1 MRCRFVTYS
10 SETGATTTV
19 SEQRRLHPLSWF
31 FTAAQAAKGFVI
43 PLIVLLFAS
52 GGSNYELVAAL
63 VIIPA
68 TAGAIIQ
75 YRVFRYQLGEEEL
88 VIRDGILTRTERHI
102 PYTRIQNIDLVQN
115 LLHRMLDVALVRIET
130 ASGDRP
136 EAVIRVLSLD
146 AVNEMR
152 SRVFA
157 DRNGTTQNALAQDPV
172 TTRVILELPGRELGK
187 LGLVSNK
194 GLVVV
199 TAALGILWQQGRW
212 FEPEDLIAESLESER
227 VATLL
232 SSTPVF
238 AAVLVLILIVVA
250 TTLLLRALS
259 VAWFMVQLH
268 GFTLQRSGLDLRTQY
283 GLFTR
288 ISRTIPTPRIQS
300 LTTTESPLHRWFN
313 RQSIELRTVGGSGE
327 DLNIGLEA
335 GAQKA
340 KSQWMAPMVETRRV
354 PSLLKEALP
363 EVDLESVSW
372 EPIAHRAWA
381 RILRRWL
388 LVIGLVTV
396 LAASIVGSWLVVPVF
411 TMPAALFALVH
422 ARLFVKHAAYSLTSW
437 GVVFKS
443 GWWNRT
449 VKLVRYGKIQTVGRD
464 QTPFD
469 RRNGMAS
476 VRIDTAGAERLGH
489 TIDIPFLDTAV
500 AAAVSQRLYDEASRR
515 EFQW

>member
-1 MRCRFVTYS
+1 M
-10 SETGATTTV
+10 
-19 SEQRRLHPLSWF
+19 SEQRRLHPLSWC

-43 PLIVLLFAS
+43 PLILLLFAS
-52 GGSNYELVAAL
+52 GGSNYEIVAAL

-75 YRVFRYQLGEEEL
+75 YRVFRYQLGEDEL

-146 AVNEMR
+146 AVDEMR

-157 DRNGTTQNALAQDPV
+157 NRNGTTQNLHTQPDPMKAK
-172 TTRVILELPGRELGK
+172 VILELSGRELGK
-187 LGLVSNK
+187 LGIVSNK

-212 FEPEDLIAESLESER
+212 FEPEELIAESLESER
-227 VATLL
+227 VASLL

-238 AAVLVLILIVVA
+238 AAVLGLIVIVVA

-259 VAWFMVQLH
+259 AAWFMVQLH
-268 GFTLQRSGLDLRTQY
+268 GFTLQRNGSDLRTQY

-288 ISRTIPTPRIQS
+288 VSRTIPTPRIQS
-300 LTTTESPLHRWFN
+300 LTTTESPLHRWLN
-313 RQSIELRTVGGSGE
+313 RQSVELRTVGGSGE

-340 KSQWMAPMVETRRV
+340 KSQWMAPMVETRLV
-354 PSLLKEALP
+354 PSLLKEAHPQIDLDS
-363 EVDLESVSW
+363 VDW

-388 LVIGLVTV
+388 LVVGLVTV
-396 LAASIVGSWLVVPVF
+396 LAAGILGSWLVVLVF
-411 TMPAALFALVH
+411 TVPAALFTLVH
-422 ARLFVKHAAYSLTSW
+422 ARLFVKHAAYSLTPW

-449 VKLVRYGKIQTVGRD
+449 VKLVRYGKIQTVERG

-469 RRNGMAS
+469 RRSGMAS

-500 AAAVSQRLYDEASRR
+500 ATAVSQRLYDEASRR
-515 EFQW
+515 EFRW